1 LQETC
6 HATFLNRRTG
16 RYPDTT
22 MRIGPA
28 SVSVYRWREVA
39 IAIADC
45 RGQKHSGAACAGM
58 LETRFGAIRHRPVD

>member
-1 LQETC
+1 
-6 HATFLNRRTG
+6 
-16 RYPDTT
+16 